1 MSFWGT
7 SVTGKRAFCVTEV
20 LKALSRVSGRDGRC
34 NNPGVIGGK
43 GRINAGFPR
52 ILAFLCNNPGGNGCF
67 SGIIVVLR
75 RPVRLGETERGY
87 GDWTTLGGVQR
98 HCHPERNDASVILNG
113 TKWSEG
119 SVTDSSLT
127 ISSHLHVSKK
137 RRLTL
142 IYCTFCGLSC
152 KTSKK

>member
-1 MSFWGT
+1 MTRSG
-7 SVTGKRAFCVTEV
+7 G
-20 LKALSRVSGRDGRC
+20 GRDGRC
-34 NNPGVIGGK
+34 NNPGVLGGK

-127 ISSHLHVSKK
+127 LRMTE
-137 RRLTL
+137 RRSAAT
-142 IYCTFCGLSC
+142 CTSAKNVG
-152 KTSKK
+152 

>member
-1 MSFWGT
+1 M
-7 SVTGKRAFCVTEV
+7 
-20 LKALSRVSGRDGRC
+20 SRVSGRDGRC
-34 NNPGVIGGK
+34 NNPGVLGGK

-52 ILAFLCNNPGGNGCF
+52 IVAFLCNNPGGNGCF

-75 RPVRLGETERGY
+75 WPARLGETERGY

-98 HCHPERNDASVILNG
+98 PCRPERNCNPVILNG

-119 SVTDSSLT
+119 SVKDSSLT
-127 ISSHLHVSKK
+127 LSSHLHVSKK

-152 KTSKK
+152 KTLKK